1 MGKEMQQVVGV
12 RSMDGIGVRVE
23 PHSPVLMMEE
33 SLLLVYW
40 RSHNAL

>member
-1 MGKEMQQVVGV
+1 MGKEIQQVVDV

-23 PHSPVLMMEE
+23 PHSPVQMEE

-40 RSHNAL
+40 RTHNAL